1 MSDEEQRLLAFDTAS
16 SDFDRLGVHLWNP
29 IGAATVAATAPQAG
43 ERVLDAC
50 CGTGAS
56 ALPAAARVGATGHI
70 DAVDL
75 SAPMIGQLRRAAA
88 DLPQLTPRAADVT
101 SWPEDG
107 YDVVQA
113 VLGIFFFPD
122 MTAGT
127 EHLITR
133 ARPGGR
139 VGLTIWRRGSM
150 EEAGRHLHTALARVT
165 GNPPRSR
172 PKHPLDGIN
181 ESGAYR
187 DWLTDRGLTEV
198 TVTEHELRLTMT
210 AETAWLVVTGSGYVG
225 ALSGLDSAQTAE
237 VREGYLE
244 TLAAAGITELEA
256 TTLIGVG
263 TRPAR

>member
-1 MSDEEQRLLAFDTAS
+1 MSDEERRLRAFDTAS

-29 IGAATVAATAPQAG
+29 IGAATVAATAPRAG
-43 ERVLDAC
+43 DRVLDAC

-56 ALPAAARVGATGHI
+56 ALPAAGRVGPTGRV

-75 SAPMIGQLRRAAA
+75 SAPMIDQLRRTATGLA
-88 DLPQLTPRAADVT
+88 QLHPRAADVT
-101 SWPEDG
+101 SWPEGG

-127 EHLITR
+127 EYLVGR

-165 GNPPRSR
+165 GAAPRPR

-181 ESGAYR
+181 ESAAFR

-198 TVTEHELRLTMT
+198 AVSEYELRLTMT

-225 ALSGLDSAQTAE
+225 ALSGLDTAKIAE
-237 VREGYLE
+237 VRGAYLD
-244 TLAAAGITELEA
+244 TLAAAGTTELEA
-256 TTLIGVG
+256 TTLIGIG
-263 TRPAR
+263 TRPIR